1 MANINSY
8 PKATA
13 KTSDLLLGT
22 STPAA
27 GTDDKPMTRN
37 FGVSDIT
44 ALAPQGTITSVAL
57 TMPAGFSVA
66 GSPITSAGTFA
77 VTGAGSTAQFI
88 DGTGALQT
96 IANLPFVDGTG
107 TANTVPIW
115 SDSDTL
121 GNSIITY
128 NSSGGA
134 GNEFFSIGSASIGNN
149 SGLGFVNVTNFSGIN
164 LTIQNIT
171 GAGGGTVTLNGN
183 TVVGDANTDTLT
195 VNATSSFTAPATFS
209 DDVTMNGNLKSL
221 KMSPTTPII
230 FLDSSNATRLTIGG
244 NITNNSVINESGSGD
259 LILVSNTEIEIKSG
273 ELGENFAKFTKD
285 GPIEL
290 YYDNVK
296 KFETA
301 SSSIKII
308 GVPVHADNAAALA
321 AGLTAG
327 EVYRTGDLLKIVH

>member
-44 ALAPQGTITSVAL
+44 ALAPQGTITSVGL

-66 GSPITSAGTFA
+66 GSPITSAGTFS
-77 VTGAGSTAQFI
+77 VTGAGSTAQFV

-107 TANTVPIW
+107 TANTIPIW

-121 GNSIITY
+121 GDSIITY

-134 GNEFFSIGSASIGNN
+134 GNDFMSIGLTNIGNN
-149 SGLGFVNVTNFSGIN
+149 GGVAFVSTSQINGID

-171 GAGGGTVTLNGN
+171 GFGTGTVNLKGN
-183 TVVGDANTDTLT
+183 TIIGDANTDTLT
-195 VNATSSFTAPATFS
+195 INAASSFTTPATFS
-209 DDVTMNGNLKSL
+209 NGGISGGI
-221 KMSPTTPII
+221 KMTATSPLI
-230 FLDSSNATRLTIGG
+230 FLDGGNSTRLTIGG
-244 NITNNSVINESGSGD
+244 NITSNSIINESGSGD

-301 SSSIKII
+301 SSSIKIL

-321 AGLTAG
+321 AGLIVG

>member
-1 MANINSY
+1 MAIINSY
-8 PKATA
+8 PTV
-13 KTSDLLLGT
+13 TPTGSDLII
-22 STPAA
+22 
-27 GTDDKPMTRN
+27 GTD
-37 FGVSDIT
+37 VSTTPNSTKTFTIDSIN
-44 ALAPQGTITSVAL
+44 ALTPQGTVTSVAL
-57 TMPAGFSVA
+57 TMPAAFSVA
-66 GSPITSAGTFA
+66 GSPVTSAGTFA
-77 VTGAGSTAQFI
+77 VTGAGSNAQFI

-96 IANLPFVDGTG
+96 IANLPFIDGTG

-134 GNEFFSIGSASIGNN
+134 GNDFMSIGLTNVGNN
-149 SGLGFVNVTNFSGIN
+149 GGVGFVSTSQISGID

-171 GAGGGTVTLNGN
+171 GFGSGTVNLKGN
-183 TVVGDANTDTLT
+183 TIIGDASTDTLT
-195 VNATSSFTAPATFS
+195 VNATSTFAAPATFS
-209 DDVTMNGNLKSL
+209 DDVIMNGNLKNL
-221 KMSPTTPII
+221 KMSSTTPII

-244 NITNNSVINESGSGD
+244 NITNNSVITESGSGD

-301 SSSIKII
+301 SSSIKIL

-321 AGLTAG
+321 AGLIVG

>member
-1 MANINSY
+1 MAIINSY
-8 PKATA
+8 PTV
-13 KTSDLLLGT
+13 TPTGSDLII
-22 STPAA
+22 
-27 GTDDKPMTRN
+27 GTD
-37 FGVSDIT
+37 VSTTPNSTKTFTVSSIN
-44 ALAPQGTITSVAL
+44 ALAPQGTITSVSL

-121 GNSIITY
+121 SDSIITY
-128 NSSGGA
+128 NVPGNFLQIGGGVTTLNGTTINTDTVSATQVTTTNIVAGSS
-134 GNEFFSIGSASIGNN
+134 
-149 SGLGFVNVTNFSGIN
+149 
-164 LTIQNIT
+164 
-171 GAGGGTVTLNGN
+171 GTVTLKGN
-183 TVVGDANTDTLT
+183 TIIGDANTDTLT
-195 VNATSSFTAPATFS
+195 VNATSTFAAPATFS
-209 DDVTMNGNLKSL
+209 DDVIMNGNLKNL
-221 KMSPTTPII
+221 KMSSTTPLI

-244 NITNNSVINESGSGD
+244 NITNNSVITESGSGD

-301 SSSIKII
+301 SSSIKIL

-321 AGLTAG
+321 AGLIAG

>member
-1 MANINSY
+1 MAIINSY
-8 PKATA
+8 PTATP
-13 KTSDLLLGT
+13 TGSDLIIGTDT
-22 STPAA
+22 STTPNS
-27 GTDDKPMTRN
+27 TKT
-37 FGVSDIT
+37 FTVSSIN
-44 ALAPQGTITSVAL
+44 ALAPQGTVTSVAL
-57 TMPAGFSVA
+57 TMPAAFSVA
-66 GSPITSAGTFA
+66 GSPVTSAGTFA

-96 IANLPFVDGTG
+96 IANLPFIDGTG
-107 TANTVPIW
+107 VANRVPFFV
-115 SDSDTL
+115 DADTI
-121 GNSIITY
+121 S
-128 NSSGGA
+128 SSGLTYTTTGGGSGGNLPLFNFQSA
-134 GNEFFSIGSASIGNN
+134 GNADISTQRVLATDYFGST
-149 SGLGFVNVTNFSGIN
+149 L
-164 LTIQNIT
+164 NIDNIV
-171 GAGGGTVTLNGN
+171 AGGTGTVTLNGN
-183 TVVGDANTDTLT
+183 TIIGNANTDTLT

-209 DDVTMNGNLKSL
+209 DDVIMNGNLKNL
-221 KMSPTTPII
+221 KMSSTTPII

-308 GVPVHADNAAALA
+308 GVPVHADNAAASA
-321 AGLTAG
+321 AGLTVG